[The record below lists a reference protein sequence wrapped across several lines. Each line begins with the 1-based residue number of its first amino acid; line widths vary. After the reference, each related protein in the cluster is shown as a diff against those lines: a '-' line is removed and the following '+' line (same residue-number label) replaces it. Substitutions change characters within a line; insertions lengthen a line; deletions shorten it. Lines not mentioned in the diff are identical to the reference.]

1 MSISEGST
9 RPSGY
14 AEEEQSQSL
23 ADILAG
29 LKRRRKQM
37 AIVGAVVL
45 AIAVMAALFWPPTY
59 TSSAT
64 ILIEEQEIPEDMV
77 RSTITSYA
85 NQQVEVIRQRV
96 LTLANIMQLVER
108 FELYDADELARKPRM
123 EIAEDFIDA
132 VNLDLLNADIIDPRS
147 GRPTQAT
154 IAFTLDFSADTP
166 RKSLNVANELVN
178 LFLNENLRSRSE
190 QTSSTSDFLR
200 KESDSL
206 ESEVRALEEAI
217 SIYKSQNQNSLPES
231 FQVNMQNLTRFQS
244 QLIASESRLR
254 ELQKRE
260 LQLKQRLAST
270 SEYAPSILPTGQAIL
285 GDVDRLKALKSEY
298 SSIKARYS
306 PNHPDVQRLLREI
319 ETLEAQVGRPD
330 DFDELLRRKAA
341 ANSELEGLL
350 AKYSSDHPDVVA
362 KQKMVAVIDQEI
374 DSFDGE
380 SVQAEPDNPAYLV
393 LDNELK
399 SLQMEKSALTQ
410 QVVQLSSDVDALNL
424 AAAKAP
430 NVEREYSELQRN
442 LSVASAKFLDLRI
455 KLKEAE
461 LAGELEEGR
470 KGQRFTLIDPPAL
483 PEQPASPNRP
493 LIFFLGVVLAL
504 GAALG
509 SALVMEALDPSLRSV
524 RSVSELMGIAP
535 LVTIPYILTP
545 EEQAAKRPQRKFLL
559 TIGGA
564 AVALIIVL
572 TMIHI
577 FYKPLDVL
585 WFVILQ
591 KVGL

>member
-1 MSISEGST
+1 M
-9 RPSGY
+9 
-14 AEEEQSQSL
+14 
-23 ADILAG
+23 
-29 LKRRRKQM
+29 
-37 AIVGAVVL
+37 L